1 MECPGIHL
9 PDVVVLQATRP
20 SLGSRVLSSS
30 SLPQRE
36 GRVRPPYTLAFK
48 CERGWGLEFTFGT
61 DFTLSPGPERRGNAF
76 SPQPRTQI
84 PSFPALGPAFPR
96 TFVSGAVYPAPPTGV
111 ALSSCP
117 AGRTSGSSSALW
129 CTWSMWR
136 ISKSSPSASPQ
147 HQVKLLSA
155 QNVCMQLPGGC
166 TGPLGDN
173 VWTFAGL
180 SVVFS
185 EKRQLCLGGGFNH

>member
-61 DFTLSPGPERRGNAF
+61 DFTLSQAQREEEMPFHRSPGLRSLHFLLWDLPFLGHLSVGRFTQPHPLGLLCLLAQQDGPRGAAV
-76 SPQPRTQI
+76 RYG
-84 PSFPALGPAFPR
+84 ALGACGG
-96 TFVSGAVYPAPPTGV
+96 SQSPAPLPP
-111 ALSSCP
+111 LST
-117 AGRTSGSSSALW
+117 R
-129 CTWSMWR
+129 
-136 ISKSSPSASPQ
+136 
-147 HQVKLLSA
+147 
-155 QNVCMQLPGGC
+155 
-166 TGPLGDN
+166 
-173 VWTFAGL
+173 
-180 SVVFS
+180 
-185 EKRQLCLGGGFNH
+185 